1 MSKGPIWAR
10 ILGLFGRFFGNF
22 WNFWGKC
29 SLLGRWAWAR
39 TKKIGKINKK
49 LPNLGLNLGQGL
61 CTCVVLLKQ
70 SWENGQ
76 IWGILGLFWRQ
87 NLENLENLVSKGANL
102 APKMAKFS
110 RQKRTSLS
118 WKMMKNE

>member
-10 ILGLFGRFFGNF
+10 ISGLFGRFFGNF

-49 LPNLGLNLGQGL
+49 LPNLVQGL
-61 CTCVVLLKQ
+61 CTYVVCTTKAKLGKWTNLRHFGTFLAPKFGKFGKFSLQ
-70 SWENGQ
+70 RGKFGAKNGQ
-76 IWGILGLFWRQ
+76 IFAPKVDKFE
-87 NLENLENLVSKGANL
+87 LENDEK
-102 APKMAKFS
+102 
-110 RQKRTSLS
+110 
-118 WKMMKNE
+118 